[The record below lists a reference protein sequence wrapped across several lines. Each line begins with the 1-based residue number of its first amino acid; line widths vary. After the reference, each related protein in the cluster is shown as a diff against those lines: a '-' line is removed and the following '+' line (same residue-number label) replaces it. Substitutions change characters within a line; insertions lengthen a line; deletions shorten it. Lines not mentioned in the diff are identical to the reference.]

1 MSKKTSIGGQALIEG
16 IMMKGPYK
24 TTMAVR
30 KKDGTI
36 DISDVEEKHL
46 KDKYSIFG
54 LPLIRGM
61 VNLVESMII
70 GYKTMMQ
77 SAEISGFADIED
89 ESESIETGIADVE
102 TDNKEKS
109 ANADGEKKET
119 VLSGGL
125 MVVSVV
131 LGIALAVVL
140 FMWLPS
146 LIFKGIQYIFDTDLK
161 YYKGLIEGIVKI
173 AIFVGYIALTAM
185 EKDIKRVF
193 QYHGAEHKT
202 IFCYE
207 SGEELTVE
215 NVRKHTRFHPRCG
228 TSFMFLMLAVGI
240 LISSV
245 LVVILP
251 EFIISRNYIW
261 VPIKILLLPLTCG
274 IGYELI
280 KICGRH
286 DNIFTRII
294 AAPGLWVQRLT
305 TKEPDDSM
313 IEIAIAA
320 VKEVIPSDGS
330 DVIEC
335 CDKK

>member
-24 TTMAVR
+24 TSMAVR

-46 KDKYSIFG
+46 KDKYKFFG

-61 VNLVESMII
+61 VNLIESMII

-89 ESESIETGIADVE
+89 EP
-102 TDNKEKS
+102 K
-109 ANADGEKKET
+109 NADTENTEIDKEENPTDVKGEKKET
-119 VLSGGL
+119 VLSGAV
-125 MVVSVV
+125 MAISVV
-131 LGIALAVVL
+131 LGVALAVVL

-146 LIFKGIQYIFDTDLK
+146 LIFKGVQYIFGADLK

-173 AIFVGYIALTAM
+173 AIFVGYIALTSM

-286 DNIFTRII
+286 DNFFTRII

-305 TKEPDDSM
+305 TKEPEDGM

-330 DVIEC
+330 DAIEC
-335 CDKK
+335 CDDK

>member
-131 LGIALAVVL
+131 LGIVLAVVL